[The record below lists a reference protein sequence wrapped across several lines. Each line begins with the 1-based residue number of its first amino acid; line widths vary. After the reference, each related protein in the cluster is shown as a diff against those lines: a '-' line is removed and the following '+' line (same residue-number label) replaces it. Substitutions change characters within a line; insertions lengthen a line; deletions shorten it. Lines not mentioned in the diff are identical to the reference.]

1 MTTKSRNSD
10 GDTKTAVAM
19 VEQEKLFE
27 ESPRRQLEGR
37 EQLIAHTH
45 QMIGQIRAADMFGKF
60 ANVSSLVWM
69 QQVKESKLYRDIPGL
84 GTWEDF
90 CNYIG
95 LSRQKVDLD
104 LQNLAAFGEEFLLTV
119 SSLSVGYRELR
130 KLRQLTHDGQLVIDN
145 EAIEIGGERVPLAPE
160 HKEELQALIERV
172 INEKDSALVEA
183 QTELR
188 VKTKQME
195 SQHDLIR
202 RQEHSLSKLEKEAES
217 KGLRANED
225 AFLTRLNNSRI
236 MFDGTM
242 SQVDPLRIEDLKDA
256 EDPPTPRMIAAY
268 LSELDYRRSQLN
280 AAYKDAYDMYAIS
293 GMSPEEEWAPGKGA
307 AVQLPE

>member
-188 VKTKQME
+188 VKNKQME